1 MMSSKVNEIPRSPLG
16 RPILVTKP
24 TTLCHELLHNLDDRA
39 NLINVRI
46 WMGRRI
52 WVSLSVFAH
61 IFLKLSQLTCSLYH
75 KTLITTSDDCL
86 RLGGNKKE
94 VEREKQKGEINR
106 TI

>member
-52 WVSLSVFAH
+52 
-61 IFLKLSQLTCSLYH
+61 
-75 KTLITTSDDCL
+75 
-86 RLGGNKKE
+86 
-94 VEREKQKGEINR
+94 
-106 TI
+106 